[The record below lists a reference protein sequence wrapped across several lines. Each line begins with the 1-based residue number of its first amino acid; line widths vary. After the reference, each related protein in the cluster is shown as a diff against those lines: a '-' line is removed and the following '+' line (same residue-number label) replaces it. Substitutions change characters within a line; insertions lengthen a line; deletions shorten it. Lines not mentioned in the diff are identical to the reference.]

1 MSDPQD
7 CFQADCLLTWV
18 FVKNETELD
27 ENERKRFQEYLLLM
41 RNSVVQENNVCNFSL
56 E

>member
-1 MSDPQD
+1 MSVPQD

-18 FVKNETELD
+18 FVKNEKELESD
-27 ENERKRFQEYLLLM
+27 ERERFQEYLLMM
-41 RNSVVQENNVCNFSL
+41 RNNVVQEGKVCTFFP